1 MSRSDHDL
9 PDGHPDESIGAA
21 TRALADATATL
32 TKMLSRQVSAVMP
45 EVSEA
50 IANSLR
56 EASRGLADAS
66 ENVERKAGSRR
77 ADERRKERVDR
88 TRADLLDAAAR
99 VFAAHGYEGASV
111 GDIAAE
117 AGYTKGALYAHF
129 GSKSEVFLEI
139 ARQTLCSV
147 EHGDIVIP
155 GVSAAGVDRA
165 AVAGWL
171 RSSQEDPRLLL
182 SLEFLSYGI
191 RHPESSAEM
200 AELHA
205 RGLEVLAEQ
214 IAEVRRARH
223 GGADD
228 EDVSGASPREED
240 RDIALAVISIANLA
254 VLQGKLTQSPD
265 VSPEAGARAIARLL
279 EP

>member
-9 PDGHPDESIGAA
+9 PNDRPDESIGAA
-21 TRALADATATL
+21 TRALADATAAL
-32 TKMLSRQVSAVMP
+32 TKMLTKQVSAVMP
-45 EVSEA
+45 EVSDA
-50 IANSLR
+50 IATSLR

-66 ENVERKAGSRR
+66 EHVERKAGSRR

-88 TRADLLDAAAR
+88 TRSDLLDAAAR

-129 GSKSEVFLEI
+129 GSKSEVFLVL
-139 ARQTLCSV
+139 AREHLCSV
-147 EHGDIVIP
+147 DHGDTVIP
-155 GVSAAGVDRA
+155 GVTAESIDREA
-165 AVAGWL
+165 IAQWL

-182 SLEFLSYGI
+182 SIEFLSYGI

-214 IAEVRRARH
+214 VAESRRGRR
-223 GGADD
+223 GSVDSDD
-228 EDVSGASPREED
+228 ASGAPPREED
-240 RDIALAVISIANLA
+240 RDVALAVISIANLA
-254 VLQGKLTQSPD
+254 VLQGRLTQSPD
-265 VSPEAGARAIARLL
+265 VSPEAGARVIARLL
-279 EP
+279 EG